1 MARRSKWLIQE
12 TKVLHTPVRDTE
24 FAEILAAIGQLVY
37 DRLSSQPDSSK
48 SIDAS
53 LQPEGFEIAS
63 RNTKKG
69 CL

>member
-24 FAEILAAIGQLVY
+24 FSEILAAIGQLIY
-37 DRLSSQPDSSK
+37 DRLCSQPDSFK
-48 SIDAS
+48 SIDSS
-53 LQPEGFEIAS
+53 LQPDGFEAAS
-63 RNTKKG
+63 QNTKKG